1 MGVGRFR
8 EVDEDELHTV
18 DACGYAHRVFGGVP
32 QPGFWH
38 AASVRDLQA
47 RFALRPEDV
56 AICTY
61 PKCGTTSRGD
71 AWRAPQGLC
80 EFCGVHCLP
89 EVAESAESACSY
101 YAVSAGSGSGNPR
114 LYHFWLYHFW
124 LSEFG
129 RIRVLQSVLDT
140 CKC

>member
-71 AWRAPQGLC
+71 AWRTP
-80 EFCGVHCLP
+80 VLP
-89 EVAESAESACSY
+89 T
-101 YAVSAGSGSGNPR
+101 
-114 LYHFWLYHFW
+114 
-124 LSEFG
+124 
-129 RIRVLQSVLDT
+129 IVLQHPSPNSPRIGA
-140 CKC
+140 